1 MIQRIKTKNLP
12 IRSKLTLAFL
22 LSTLTILLVDVLIFT
37 YINNMLGK
45 VDDSYYSNVRL
56 VTLLYLQLV

>member
-12 IRSKLTLAFL
+12 IRSKLTLVFL
-22 LSTLTILLVDVLIFT
+22 LLSLTILLVDVLIFT

>member
-12 IRSKLTLAFL
+12 IRSKLTLVFL
-22 LSTLTILLVDVLIFT
+22 LSTLIILLVDVLIFT

>member
-12 IRSKLTLAFL
+12 IRSKLTLVFL

>member
-12 IRSKLTLAFL
+12 IRSKLTLFFL

>member
-1 MIQRIKTKNLP
+1 MIQRIKTINLP
-12 IRSKLTLAFL
+12 IRSKLTMVFL
-22 LSTLTILLVDVLIFT
+22 FSTLTILLVDVLIFT